1 MAGSKKLG
9 VVPPTTQL
17 YRLARRYIGPEGSFD
32 AGDLHYFAEGKAPS
46 TAVPVSE
53 SALQET
59 DAMPPDELNDDDD

>member
-1 MAGSKKLG
+1 MAGGKKLG

-17 YRLARRYIGPEGSFD
+17 YRLARRYMGPEGAFD

-53 SALQET
+53 SALPET
-59 DAMPPDELNDDDD
+59 AAVPPIELNDDDD